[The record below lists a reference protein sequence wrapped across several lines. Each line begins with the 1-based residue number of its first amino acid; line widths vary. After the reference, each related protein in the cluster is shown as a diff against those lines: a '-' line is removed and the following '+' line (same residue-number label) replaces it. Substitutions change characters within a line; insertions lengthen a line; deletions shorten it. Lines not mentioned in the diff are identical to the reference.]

1 MKRILR
7 KLETTIIFVIKTVL
21 YFALFWIFYGMYA
34 RSNWQL
40 LNLSRTS
47 AVTIA
52 TYVVVS
58 YMFANIYGRYDIG
71 KRKSRPIVHS
81 LFLASIFTDII
92 TLLMLSIMNTNATNN
107 KSFVIEQPLL
117 LVPILVL
124 QYIVIWIFAYGGNKL
139 YFIIYEPEKCVIIT
153 SSQKSL
159 NEVIRGIRKYKL
171 QYKINVIADYHDKD
185 LKRYITENE
194 TIFIYDVPI
203 KERTE
208 IIEFCYQNMKNVYF
222 NPDMH
227 DVVEKNSHHIL
238 LDDLSMYGN
247 YSKGLTLE
255 QRAVKRI
262 EDVIISV
269 IALVITSPLLL
280 IAAISIKI
288 EDKGSII
295 FKQNRATRNGKIF
308 SIYKL
313 RTMREDV
320 DNYSAIEDDER
331 VTKVGRV
338 LRKYRIDEIPQ
349 FFNVLKGD
357 MSVVGPRP
365 EMLANIFNY
374 TDILPAFEYRLRVK
388 AGITGHA
395 QIAGKYNTSPKDK
408 LMLDLMYIE
417 EYSMWLDIKLLFQT
431 LIVLL
436 KRDSTEAFKNDD
448 ELVFNE
454 YSEDEAIKSDVIEE
468 ELSHEEE
475 KEEQHAED
483 KNEAKEEVKSEE
495 KKHKEEQKKKHK
507 GEHK

>member
-1 MKRILR
+1 MK
-7 KLETTIIFVIKTVL
+7 K
-21 YFALFWIFYGMYA
+21 
-34 RSNWQL
+34 
-40 LNLSRTS
+40 
-47 AVTIA
+47 
-52 TYVVVS
+52 
-58 YMFANIYGRYDIG
+58 
-71 KRKSRPIVHS
+71 
-81 LFLASIFTDII
+81 
-92 TLLMLSIMNTNATNN
+92 
-107 KSFVIEQPLL
+107 
-117 LVPILVL
+117 
-124 QYIVIWIFAYGGNKL
+124 
-139 YFIIYEPEKCVIIT
+139 
-153 SSQKSL
+153 
-159 NEVIRGIRKYKL
+159 
-171 QYKINVIADYHDKD
+171 
-185 LKRYITENE
+185 YITENE

-238 LDDLSMYGN
+238 LDDVSMYGN

-255 QRAVKRI
+255 QRAVKRV
-262 EDVIISV
+262 EDIIISV
-269 IALVITSPLLL
+269 IALVLSSPLLL

-288 EDKGSII
+288 EDRGSII

-313 RTMREDV
+313 RTMKEDV
-320 DNYSAIEDDER
+320 DNYSVIEDDDR

-349 FFNVLKGD
+349 FYNVLKGD

-374 TDILPAFEYRLRVK
+374 TDVLPAFEYRLRVK

-436 KRDSTEAFKNDD
+436 KRDSTEGFKDEE

-454 YSEDEAIKSDVIEE
+454 YSEDEAIMADAIDE
-468 ELSHEEE
+468 ELDSEEE
-475 KEEQHAED
+475 KKAE
-483 KNEAKEEVKSEE
+483 KKETEKKKAEE
-495 KKHKEEQKKKHK
+495 K
-507 GEHK
+507 

>member
-1 MKRILR
+1 MKRKLR
-7 KLETTIIFVIKTVL
+7 KFETTIIFVIKTAL
-21 YFALFWIFYGMYA
+21 YFILFWIFYGMYS

-81 LFLASIFTDII
+81 LFLACIFTDII
-92 TLLMLSIMNTNATNN
+92 TLFMLSIMNTNATNN
-107 KSFVIEQPLL
+107 KSFVVEEPLL
-117 LVPILVL
+117 LVPVLVL

-139 YFIIYEPEKCVIIT
+139 YFCIYDPEKCVVIT
-153 SSQKSL
+153 SSQRSL

-171 QYKINVIADYHDKD
+171 QYKINVIADYRDKE
-185 LKRYITENE
+185 LKKYISENE
-194 TIFIYDVPI
+194 TIFIYDVPT

-238 LDDLSMYGN
+238 LDDVSMYGN

-255 QRAVKRI
+255 QRALKRI
-262 EDVIISV
+262 EDIIISV
-269 IALVITSPLLL
+269 IALIITSPLLL

-288 EDKGSII
+288 EDHGSII

-320 DNYSAIEDDER
+320 ENYSVIEDDER
-331 VTKVGRV
+331 VTKVGRI

-349 FFNVLKGD
+349 FYNVLKGD

-431 LIVLL
+431 FIVLL
-436 KRDSTEAFKNDD
+436 KRDSTDAFKDD
-448 ELVFNE
+448 EELVFNE
-454 YSEDEAIKSDVIEE
+454 YSEDEAIKCDVIEE
-468 ELSHEEE
+468 EL
-475 KEEQHAED
+475 AT
-483 KNEAKEEVKSEE
+483 EE
-495 KKHKEEQKKKHK
+495 KKEELKEEIQNEKAREKKEHRDHENHK
-507 GEHK
+507 KVRA